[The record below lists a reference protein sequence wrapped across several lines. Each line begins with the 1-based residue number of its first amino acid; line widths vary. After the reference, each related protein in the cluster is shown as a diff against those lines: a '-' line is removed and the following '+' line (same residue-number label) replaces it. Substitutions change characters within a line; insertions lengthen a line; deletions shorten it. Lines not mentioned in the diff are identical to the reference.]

1 MSFATVA
8 VVIEVDLGEDE
19 APEDDEAGDELGEP
33 ERVSSLLARGR
44 GAMGT
49 AISPDLLWAG

>member
-8 VVIEVDLGEDE
+8 VVIEVDLGDDE
-19 APEDDEAGDELGEP
+19 APEDDEAGDELDEP

-49 AISPDLLWAG
+49 AISPDLL